1 MTEPTPAPTAAP
13 KRRSVLSRLML
24 GAAFAATFAAGGVVL
39 SGPSALAMQAAAEHM
54 GGAHMMGGHGGMHAK
69 MHAHIEHMLTVAEA
83 TPEQRAKIHAI
94 FKSAMSE
101 MKPLHKE
108 MAGAH
113 QDLHRLLT
121 APTIDR
127 AALEQLRSE
136 RMADADQASRIL
148 VKALADAAEVLTP
161 EQRAK
166 IGAEMAAHHGG
177 HNADAQPQG

>member
-1 MTEPTPAPTAAP
+1 MTEPTSTPTAAP
-13 KRRSVLSRLML
+13 KRRPALSRLML
-24 GAAFAATFAAGGVVL
+24 GVAFAATFAAGGLVL
-39 SGPSALAMQAAAEHM
+39 SGPSAVAMQAAMEHA
-54 GGAHMMGGHGGMHAK
+54 GGGHGGMHAR
-69 MHAHIEHMLTVAEA
+69 MHAHMERMLTVAEA

-94 FKSAMSE
+94 FKSAMSQ

-113 QDLHRLLT
+113 RDLHRLLT

-127 AALEQLRSE
+127 AALEQLRGE

-177 HNADAQPQG
+177 HDADAQPQG